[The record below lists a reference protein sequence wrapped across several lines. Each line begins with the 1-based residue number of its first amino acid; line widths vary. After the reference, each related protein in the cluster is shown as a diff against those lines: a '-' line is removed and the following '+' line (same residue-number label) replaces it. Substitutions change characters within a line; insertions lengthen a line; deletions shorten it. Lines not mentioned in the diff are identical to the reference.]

1 MIQQL
6 EFSII
11 LGSIA
16 ATLLNF
22 GDRVSMA
29 SAWAFTIVAVIALMY
44 SMGIFLWRVNS
55 IKNRRAVNYHDKWG
69 PSVLCLGLV
78 VAVAVSFGY
87 RLSYG
92 GEGGLKG

>member
-1 MIQQL
+1 
-6 EFSII
+6 
-11 LGSIA
+11 
-16 ATLLNF
+16 
-22 GDRVSMA
+22 MA
-29 SAWAFTIVAVIALMY
+29 SAWAFTIVAIIALMY

-92 GEGGLKG
+92 GKGGLKG